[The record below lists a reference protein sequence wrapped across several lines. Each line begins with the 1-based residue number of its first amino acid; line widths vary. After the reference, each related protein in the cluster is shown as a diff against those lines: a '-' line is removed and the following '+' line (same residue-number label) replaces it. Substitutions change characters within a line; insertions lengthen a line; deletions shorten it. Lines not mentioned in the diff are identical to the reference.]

1 VEHQKV
7 GDLLQRQH
15 VAAPVA
21 HQQIPH
27 LLPVQA
33 QAKDG
38 AEEIPVGKLL
48 AAAPGAPQGADGT
61 ALPVPLPVLRLL
73 PVGQEG
79 AYGALRSLV
88 PAEEDVAGGGRGAG
102 AGFYMAAGVEQV
114 FHTRPLLWG

>member
-1 VEHQKV
+1 MEHQKV

-15 VAAPVA
+15 VAAPIG
-21 HQQIPH
+21 HQQIAH

-33 QAKDG
+33 HAKDG
-38 AEEIPVGKLL
+38 AKEIPVGELL

-88 PAEEDVAGGGRGAG
+88 PAEEEVAG
-102 AGFYMAAGVEQV
+102 MTAGVEQV
-114 FHTRPLLWG
+114 FHTHPLLWG